1 MLPKFAPEKFRDRET
16 LWNDVEMFE
25 KAKNSQL
32 AREVEISIPVEIP
45 ESQRVQLIREYCQ
58 KNFVDKGM
66 LADFCIH
73 TKDPQNPHVHILLS
87 IRPFNEDGT
96 WGAKCRKEYLYDS
109 YGNPKLDKNGKK
121 QSRRVD
127 TTDWNNRQNS
137 EIWRESWANI
147 CNSYLEKNGQAERID
162 HRSYKRQGKEEI
174 PNIHNSVAVSEMEK
188 RGIQTDRGEIH
199 REISAYNKDLSSMR
213 ARITRLKAWQRE
225 IQAKPLDLKSAN
237 IKLSVT
243 HLMESQVYNNEK
255 YRTLTN
261 LKNTTKAMTFL
272 SDNNITDLN
281 SFMDKIS
288 EMNDS
293 YYVLRGE
300 VQKVEKQEAVLTKKI
315 ALGEEYKDLN
325 KILKHY
331 KTLSPKEQK
340 AYLKN
345 HGDKLARAEEVK
357 AFFKANLKE
366 GEKINTKEWRKQL
379 SQLDNHK
386 NIAKWKCDA
395 YKDELRRAELLREL
409 VDEQMNGQAQ
419 EQQRGQNKW
428 KDR

>member
-174 PNIHNSVAVSEMEK
+174 PNIHNWSQYLKWK
-188 RGIQTDRGEIH
+188 RGESKQT
-199 REISAYNKDLSSMR
+199 
-213 ARITRLKAWQRE
+213 
-225 IQAKPLDLKSAN
+225 
-237 IKLSVT
+237 
-243 HLMESQVYNNEK
+243 
-255 YRTLTN
+255 
-261 LKNTTKAMTFL
+261 
-272 SDNNITDLN
+272 
-281 SFMDKIS
+281 
-288 EMNDS
+288 
-293 YYVLRGE
+293 
-300 VQKVEKQEAVLTKKI
+300 VEKFTEKFQLITKI
-315 ALGEEYKDLN
+315 YPPCEPES
-325 KILKHY
+325 H
-331 KTLSPKEQK
+331 
-340 AYLKN
+340 
-345 HGDKLARAEEVK
+345 V
-357 AFFKANLKE
+357 
-366 GEKINTKEWRKQL
+366 
-379 SQLDNHK
+379 
-386 NIAKWKCDA
+386 
-395 YKDELRRAELLREL
+395 
-409 VDEQMNGQAQ
+409 
-419 EQQRGQNKW
+419 
-428 KDR
+428 